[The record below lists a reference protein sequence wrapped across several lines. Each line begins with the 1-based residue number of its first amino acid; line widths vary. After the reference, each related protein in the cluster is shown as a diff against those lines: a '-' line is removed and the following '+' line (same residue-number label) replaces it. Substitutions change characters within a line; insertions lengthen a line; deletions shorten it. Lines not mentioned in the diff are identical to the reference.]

1 MEMDLNAQ
9 EKKAGFFQ
17 RLKEFPRK
25 LKDGVTKRMKNV
37 KKLGKDDPRRIIHS
51 MKVGVAL
58 TLVSLLYYVRPL
70 YVSFGVTG
78 MWAILTVVVV
88 FEFTV
93 GKSIKPY

>member
-1 MEMDLNAQ
+1 MDLNAQ

-17 RLKEFPRK
+17 RLQDFPSK
-25 LKDGVTKRMKNV
+25 LKDDVTKRVKNV
-37 KKLGKDDPRRIIHS
+37 QKFAKDDPRRIIHS

-70 YVSFGVTG
+70 YISFGVTG